1 MLTYPEIDPVI
12 FSIGFLKIR
21 WYGLMYVIGF
31 LFAWWLAKR
40 RCKRHD
46 SPINAEQVDDLV
58 FYGMLG
64 VIIGGRLGYAL
75 VYGWSQLTS
84 DPLYLFRITEG
95 GMSFHGGLAG
105 VMIAMWLYGRKLG
118 HTIWRMTDFV
128 APIVP
133 LGLGFGRI
141 GNFIN
146 GELWGKPTDVPWG
159 FLVNGQ
165 VLHPSQLYEAILEGF
180 LLFVILWFYSAKPR
194 PYLAVS
200 GLFLLLYGVFRFVIE
215 FYRVPDAHPGYLAL
229 GWVTMGQVLSLPMVL
244 AGAILLIMAYR
255 SAGAAEAKA

>member
-1 MLTYPEIDPVI
+1 MLTYPEIDPII
-12 FSIGFLKIR
+12 FSIGPLKIR

-31 LFAWWLAKR
+31 LFAWWLARR
-40 RCKRHD
+40 RCTRSD
-46 SPINAEQVDDLV
+46 SPINSEQVDDLI

-64 VIIGGRLGYAL
+64 VIIGGRVGYAL

-95 GMSFHGGLAG
+95 GMSFHGGLVG
-105 VMIAMWLYGRKLG
+105 VMTAMWLYGRKLG
-118 HTIWRMTDFV
+118 HSIWRMTDFV
-128 APIVP
+128 APVVP

-180 LLFVILWFYSAKPR
+180 VLFAILWLYTAKPR
-194 PYLAVS
+194 PYLATS
-200 GLFLLLYGVFRFVIE
+200 GMFLLLYGVFRFFIE
-215 FYRVPDAHPGYLAL
+215 FYRVPDAHPGYLAF
-229 GWVTMGQVLSLPMVL
+229 GWVTMGQVLSLPMII

-255 SAGAAEAKA
+255 SANTVEAKA